1 MSDYLRG
8 LKYEQL
14 KYMDIETL
22 LRYNRS
28 VLGVD
33 WNYGIDSL
41 FLSTFNPTE
50 YVPWIQIK
58 TILNYRD
65 VIFFGKKIK
74 KTFKLIASGKI
85 LTVKSK

>member
-1 MSDYLRG
+1 MY
-8 LKYEQL
+8 
-14 KYMDIETL
+14 IETL

-41 FLSTFNPTE
+41 STFNPPE

-65 VIFFGKKIK
+65 VIFSGKKNIK
-74 KTFKLIASGKI
+74 KTFKLIASGEI
-85 LTVKSK
+85 LT